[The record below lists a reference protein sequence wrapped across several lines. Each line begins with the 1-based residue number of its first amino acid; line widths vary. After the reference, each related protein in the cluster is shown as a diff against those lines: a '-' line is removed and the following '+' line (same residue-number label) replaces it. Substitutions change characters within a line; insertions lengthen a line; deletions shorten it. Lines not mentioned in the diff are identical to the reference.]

1 MVQAAE
7 PNLEPETG
15 PPCCSFSYPPA
26 SEELCWSEEGKCVSE
41 GGKSLYAALPPI
53 QLSAGL
59 RAAEKT
65 CGSEMPENV
74 PSRKQRFEKRKLKLY
89 ERHDEKN
96 QPSSRTKALCNSPII
111 HPLTCQCG
119 RAAMQDTNQAADV
132 VT

>member
-53 QLSAGL
+53 QLSAGP

-89 ERHDEKN
+89 ERHDEKIN
-96 QPSSRTKALCNSPII
+96 HLQGPKLFAT
-111 HPLTCQCG
+111 HPLFTH
-119 RAAMQDTNQAADV
+119 
-132 VT
+132 